1 MYSILLFDVCE
12 GRFIPNGC
20 GSMWTRNRSTSTVW
34 FSNSQTIKGLSLMR
48 LSIDE
53 SKVQYLMP
61 FDSQM
66 VISKRQV
73 DGFTSFTFIHDND
86 VKMSAIASQIT
97 GVYTVCS
104 TAVTSEFPAQKVS
117 YTEMFPVDDVI
128 TMVFAVIRI
137 ITSLACSCSL
147 QWELCIT
154 TTS

>member
-1 MYSILLFDVCE
+1 MYYILLFD

-34 FSNSQTIKGLSLMR
+34 FSNSETIKGLSPMR

-104 TAVTSEFPAQKVS
+104 TVGSGGDRRKHHSSPTLAFVRGMLRSPVNSPHKRSVTSS
-117 YTEMFPVDDVI
+117 
-128 TMVFAVIRI
+128 RW
-137 ITSLACSCSL
+137 CSL
-147 QWELCIT
+147 L
-154 TTS
+154 SG